1 MRFLILVLSL
11 VLMPIS
17 HAAMLKGV
25 NGVELLAIDGQK
37 LKTGGMFSNKNYNL
51 SDGQHQVV
59 VKYVKRVNEQSMV
72 YSRPTIFSINV
83 VGDTEIKVRNFGS
96 VNQAESTVRK
106 GLTWIVKNSKE
117 TIKVTDGEELFE
129 EGVQIKPDIEKLIF
143 EYNQKNNLVPFIV
156 VDNSMPETPNTSAGN
171 IKVKNKTQQLITIY
185 RVSSLEEKKAFR
197 MWLLEQDIK

>member
-11 VLMPIS
+11 VLMPVS
-17 HAAMLKGV
+17 HATMLKGV

-37 LKTGGMFSNKNYNL
+37 LKTGGMFGKNNYNL
-51 SDGQHQVV
+51 PDGQHQVV
-59 VKYVKRVNEQSMV
+59 VKYSKRVNEKSMV

-96 VNQAESTVRK
+96 VNQAESATRK
-106 GLTWIVKNSKE
+106 GLTWIVTNSKE
-117 TIKVTDGEELFE
+117 TVKVTDGDELFE

-143 EYNQKNNLVPFIV
+143 EYNQKNNLPPSVV
-156 VDNSMPETPNTSAGN
+156 VDNSTPEMPSTSVEN
-171 IKVKNKTQQLITIY
+171 KKVKNKTQQLIAIY
-185 RVSSLEEKKAFR
+185 RASSLEEKKAFR